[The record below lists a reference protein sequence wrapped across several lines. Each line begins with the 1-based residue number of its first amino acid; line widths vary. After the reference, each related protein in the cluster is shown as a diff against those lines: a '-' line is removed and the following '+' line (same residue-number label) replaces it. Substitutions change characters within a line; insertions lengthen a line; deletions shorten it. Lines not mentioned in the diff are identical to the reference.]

1 MTNKDDLKDEVR
13 EADNVTLKKRSVAG
27 RVLRIVAWV
36 VAVPLLLILLLGVLL
51 YIPPVQQW
59 AVDTATGILSEE
71 TGMDVKVGEVR
82 LKFPLDLSLRNT
94 VAIQDGDTVL
104 DAGELLVSVRLQPL
118 LKQEVEVD
126 CVTLRDVKVDTRN
139 LVEAMR
145 LEGYMGE
152 FTLDSH
158 TTSLERSEAVV
169 SHALLADADL
179 TVTLADSVAEDTAV
193 SASEPV
199 AWVVR
204 LDDVR
209 MKNVGVRMALAPQ
222 KDSVVIGAHVGDAF
236 VAGFLDLEKERYD
249 VHRLRID
256 GTSVTYDMGSGA
268 AAKGVLDPQHIALEG
283 IGVDVDSVSF
293 DGKTGKLG
301 LTLNRFVAK
310 ERSGLAIVEGHTRI
324 AMDSVALKVDDLI
337 LRTENS
343 KLAANVDMDM
353 NAFDENNPGRMNV
366 DANMT
371 LGWGDVELA
380 LGNAAISLPVDSQ
393 AYPTGFERGG
403 RVMLP
408 PLKMNLRAE
417 GNMKRLAIRSVD
429 AEMNGALSVRGRG
442 EATNLTDLKKM
453 GGKFSMKAD
462 VWDVDFVKGWM
473 PADAAASFSI
483 PKNMLLLANAELVDG
498 VASADANLHAAD
510 AIVMM
515 TANYGLETEHYKAD
529 VDISNL
535 VLNKIV
541 KLEEELRLA
550 GSVSAEGHGFDFY
563 SPETRAD
570 VTLLLD
576 TAKFGR
582 IDVSSTNAHVSLDKG
597 KMGMEMACDNDVLQ
611 TELGL
616 TGSISEKSLDADLDL
631 QLPFV
636 DFKAMGL
643 SEKTLEVKTNGR
655 VKANYNWN
663 ELFKV
668 DAFVRGL
675 DMRIGKEKLLT
686 DDFKLYAESMPDST
700 AAVLKTGDLSFD
712 FRSPNNLFALIDM
725 FVGVGDVAMEQIEAK
740 SVNLEEIKKIMPVT
754 KLRTDIGTEN
764 PVTKILALNGMS
776 FDVVKADLRTSPEN
790 GLTGWAHVFGFKTDS
805 IRIDTLYCN
814 LVQDSTRFNYKAG
827 IRCDDQKLC
836 PGFSAVLDG
845 YIAAQDAD
853 AHLTYVS
860 KKGKQGMDLGVKAF
874 FTDSVSTFNL
884 YPNTPTIAFNKF
896 DLNGDNFVSIDS
908 LGRIYANVDLHSKK
922 DSCRIYVKADPEG
935 DNLQDANA
943 VVENLNLGELLTV
956 LPFMPKMDGLLN
968 LDANYVQ
975 DAQNFT
981 VSGELEAEKFKYE
994 GASVGDLKAVFDYA
1008 PMGEFVHDVKAELS
1022 HNDVEFAELAGSY
1035 NGEAEGELDADLNLK
1050 DLPMSMLSAFVP
1062 DQMATFS
1069 GDIDGNLKV
1078 QGAMDKLLVNG
1089 SILPDSVRL
1098 ISEPYAVNM
1107 LFANTPIT
1115 FDNSRLRFN
1124 RLAMYGTG
1132 KNPLTLN
1139 GYVDFADFEEIMM
1152 SLSLYGQNFQ
1162 LIDSKRTRKSII
1174 FGEMYGDFLAR
1185 VNGTMDD
1192 LSVRGMV
1199 NVLNNTDMTYVMT
1212 DTPLSI
1218 DYRLEDIV
1226 TFVDFNAPPDTSAVR
1241 DTRKFMGMDL
1251 NLQLNVEDG
1260 AEFHCEFSAD
1270 RQSYVNVQ
1278 GGGSM
1283 VMTYTPEGVLN
1294 LQGRYT
1300 INEGEMKYTLPVIP
1314 LKTFTLQNG
1323 SYIDFTGDPMNPML
1337 NIAATERTKASV
1349 ATEDGKSRSVTFD
1362 VGLKITNTLSN
1373 MGLEFTIA
1381 APEDLTIQNELASMS
1396 LEEKNKLA
1404 VAMLATGMYLSGSNS
1419 SGFNAGNAL
1428 NNFLQNEI
1436 NNIAGQALST
1446 AVDVNVGM
1454 EQSTRDDGSTKTD
1467 YSFKFSKRLFSDR
1480 LNIVIGGKVNADGNK
1495 TENESGAYID
1505 DVSLEWRLD
1514 NGGTRYVRLFH
1525 EKNYDNLIEGELIEN
1540 GAGVVLRKKLDRLSE
1555 LFIFKK

>member
-1 MTNKDDLKDEVR
+1 MTNKDDLKDEVQ
-13 EADNVTLKKRSVAG
+13 EADNVTPKKRSVSG
-27 RVLRIVAWV
+27 RILRIAAWV
-36 VAVPLLLILLLGVLL
+36 VATPLLLILLLGVML

-59 AVDTATGILSEE
+59 AVDTGTGILSEQM
-71 TGMDVKVGEVR
+71 GMDVKVGEVR
-82 LKFPLDLSLRNT
+82 LKFPLDLSLRNM
-94 VAIQDGDTVL
+94 VAVQEGDTVV
-104 DAGELLVSVRLQPL
+104 DAGELLVSVKLQPL

-126 CVTLRDVKVDTRN
+126 CVTLRDVKVDTRD

-179 TVTLADSVAEDTAV
+179 TVTLADSVAEDTSA
-193 SASEPV
+193 SASEPL

-209 MKNVGVRMALAPQ
+209 MRNVGVRMALAPQ
-222 KDSVVIGAHVGDAF
+222 KDSMVVGAHVGDAF
-236 VAGFLDLEKERYD
+236 VAGFLDLGREKYD
-249 VHRLRID
+249 VHQLRISN
-256 GTSVTYDMGSGA
+256 TSVTYDVGSGSPIE
-268 AAKGVLDPQHIALEG
+268 GMLDPQHIALSG

-293 DGKTGKLG
+293 DGRTGELG

-310 ERSGLAIVEGHTRI
+310 ERSGLEIVEGHTRV

-337 LRTENS
+337 LRTANS
-343 KLAANVDMDM
+343 KFAANVDMDM
-353 NAFDENNPGRMNV
+353 NAFDEKNPGKMNV
-366 DANMT
+366 DANMA

-380 LGNAAISLPVDSQ
+380 LGNAAMALPVDSQ
-393 AYPTGFERGG
+393 AYPTKFEGRQ

-408 PLKMNLRAE
+408 PLNMSLRAE
-417 GNMKRLAIRSVD
+417 GNMKHMDIRNVD
-429 AEMNGALSVRGRG
+429 AEMNGALSVKGHG
-442 EATNLTDLKKM
+442 EATNLTDLKTM
-453 GGKFSMKAD
+453 GGKFRMKAN
-462 VWDVDFVKGWM
+462 VWDVDFLKGWM

-483 PKNMLLLANAELVDG
+483 PKNMMLLADAELAGG
-498 VASADANLHAAD
+498 VASVDANLHAAD

-541 KLEEELRLA
+541 KLEEELKLA
-550 GSVSAEGHGFDFY
+550 GSVSAEGRGFDFY
-563 SPETRAD
+563 SPATRAD

-576 TAKFGR
+576 TAKYGR

-611 TELGL
+611 TRLGL
-616 TGSISEKSLDADLDL
+616 TGNISEKSLDADLDL

-643 SEKTLEVKTNGR
+643 SERTLEITTNGR
-655 VKANYNWN
+655 VKANYNWDD
-663 ELFKV
+663 LFMV
-668 DAFVRGL
+668 DAYVRGL
-675 DMRIGKEKLLT
+675 DMRIGKEHLLT
-686 DDFKLYAESMPDST
+686 EDFKLYAESMPDST
-700 AAVLKTGDLSFD
+700 IATLKTGDLDFD
-712 FRSPNNLFALIDM
+712 FQAPSNLFALIDK
-725 FVGVGDVAMEQIEAK
+725 FVAVGNEAMAQVETK
-740 SVNLEEIKKIMPVT
+740 SIDLNALKSNMPQT
-754 KLRTDIGTEN
+754 TLKAHMGTEN
-764 PVTKILALNGMS
+764 PIVKVLAINGLELNRVAANMS
-776 FDVVKADLRTSPEN
+776 TSPEN
-790 GLTGWAHVFGFKTDS
+790 GLTGWAHAFGLKTDS
-805 IRIDTLYCN
+805 IKIDTVYCS
-814 LVQDSTRFNYKAG
+814 LEQDTTKFNYKVG
-827 IRCDDQKLC
+827 VRCDDQKIS

-845 YIAAQDAD
+845 YLGLQDAD
-853 AHLTYVS
+853 AHLTYMS
-860 KKGKQGMDLGVKAF
+860 KKGKKGLDLGVKAF
-874 FTDSVSTFNL
+874 FNDSISTFNL
-884 YPNTPTIAFNKF
+884 YPDVPTIAFNQF
-896 DLNGDNFVSIDS
+896 DLNKDNFVRIDT
-908 LGRIYANVDLHSKK
+908 LGRIFANVDLQSKK
-922 DSCRIYVKADPEG
+922 DSSRVTVSAAPEG
-935 DNLQDANA
+935 AELQNA
-943 VVENLNLGELLTV
+943 KALVKNLNLGELLSV
-956 LPFMPKMDGLLN
+956 LPFMPKMDGMLN
-968 LDANYVQ
+968 IDANYVQ
-975 DAQNFT
+975 DDQNFS
-981 VSGELEAEKFKYE
+981 VSGELEAERFKYE
-994 GASVGDLKAVFDYA
+994 GALVGDLKAMFDYA
-1008 PMGEFVHDVKAELS
+1008 PQGEFVHDMRAAFS
-1022 HNDVEFAELAGSY
+1022 HNNVEFAELDGSY
-1035 NGEAEGELDADLNLK
+1035 NGEAEGELDADLKLK

-1069 GDIDGNLKV
+1069 GDIDGNLNV
-1078 QGAMDKLLVNG
+1078 QGTADKFLVNG

-1098 ISEPYAVNM
+1098 ISEPFAVNM
-1107 LFANTPIT
+1107 LFANSPIT
-1115 FDNSRLRFN
+1115 FENSRLRFN
-1124 RLAMYGTG
+1124 RFAMYGTG

-1192 LSVRGMV
+1192 LTVRGMV
-1199 NVLNNTDMTYVMT
+1199 NVLNNTDMTYVMA

-1226 TFVDFNAPPDTSAVR
+1226 TFVDFNAPPDTSSVR
-1241 DTRKFMGMDL
+1241 DARKFMGMDL

-1349 ATEDGKSRSVTFD
+1349 TTEDGKSRSVTFD

-1373 MGLEFTIA
+1373 MGLEFTIES
-1381 APEDLTIQNELASMS
+1381 PEDLTIQNELAGMS
-1396 LEEKNKLA
+1396 AEEKNKLA